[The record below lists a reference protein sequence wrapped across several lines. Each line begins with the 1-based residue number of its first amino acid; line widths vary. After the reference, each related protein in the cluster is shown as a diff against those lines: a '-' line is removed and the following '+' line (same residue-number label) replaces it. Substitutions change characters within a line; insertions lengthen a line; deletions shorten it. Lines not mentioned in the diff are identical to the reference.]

1 MASNGLGFNDAKLA
15 WGHWDYVDLSHFTEM
30 PGTSIT
36 ASAFSLMKG
45 CGVKAQHPGVLAG
58 VASFSA
64 GIALHRMR
72 RSHGKRSS
80 ACVDIEGPV
89 QTLDMIKDCKKDRSW
104 LPVALTST
112 GAAFL
117 ICAASRKVRKR
128 CKTTF
133 AAKTIKLDAPV
144 KSAIQLDDAPA
155 TAPKAAIFADSCELG
170 PSGKVK
176 ESIQS
181 LSTEAPSS
189 TDPESFSSVASSP
202 SGRGRGPD
210 KGVRSRQDQT
220 YGSDD
225 SDCLAWYCDTGI

>member
-1 MASNGLGFNDAKLA
+1 MASNDLGFNDAKQA
-15 WGHWDYVDLSHFTEM
+15 WGNWDYVDLSHFTKM

-36 ASAFSLMKG
+36 ASALSLMKG

-64 GIALHRMR
+64 GIALQRMR

-80 ACVDIEGPV
+80 ACVDIAGPV
-89 QTLDMIKDCKKDRSW
+89 PTKAQDIRKDRPW
-104 LPVALTST
+104 LPVALKST
-112 GAAFL
+112 GAAVL
-117 ICAASRKVRKR
+117 ILAASRKVRKR
-128 CKTTF
+128 WKSAF
-133 AAKTIKLDAPV
+133 AAKSIKLDGPV

-170 PSGKVK
+170 TSGKVQ

-181 LSTEAPSS
+181 LSTKAPSS
-189 TDPESFSSVASSP
+189 AAPESLSSVASSA
-202 SGRGRGPD
+202 SVRGRGPD
-210 KGVRSRQDQT
+210 KGARSRQDQKD
-220 YGSDD
+220 GSDD